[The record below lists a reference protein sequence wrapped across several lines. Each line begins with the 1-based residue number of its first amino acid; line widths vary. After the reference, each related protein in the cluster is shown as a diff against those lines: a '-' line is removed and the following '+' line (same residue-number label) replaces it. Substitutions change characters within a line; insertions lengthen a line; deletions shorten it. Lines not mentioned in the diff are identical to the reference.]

1 MGHVGPTSKEKEKK
15 NKMMKFKTNGMMED
29 GRERGNVGGEIFLF
43 LLFKF
48 FFFRFTEICPS
59 EFVGINTKSA
69 LRDEGYA

>member
-15 NKMMKFKTNGMMED
+15 NNKKLKSKAKKGMANGKTK
-29 GRERGNVGGEIFLF
+29 VFFLNFSF
-43 LLFKF
+43 LYF
-48 FFFRFTEICPS
+48 FLRFTETCPS